1 MTLNLDAALESALTA
16 KGSGRLLFPEMKALL
31 EAARMQGVPVHVVE
45 ATGEGGRVPRTE
57 FSFYVHLDDLED
69 AGEERR
75 LIASKSVAWTFE
87 NYEQLQ
93 VPDDT
98 GFEVWL
104 RP

>member
-16 KGSGRLLFPEMKALL
+16 KGSGRLFFPEMKALL
-31 EAARMQGVPVHVVE
+31 EAARMQGVPVSVVE
-45 ATGEGGRVPRTE
+45 ATCEKGRIPRTDL
-57 FSFYVHLDDLED
+57 SFYVHLDDLED
-69 AGEERR
+69 AGEDRS

-87 NYEQLQ
+87 NYAQLQ

-98 GFEVWL
+98 EFEVWL